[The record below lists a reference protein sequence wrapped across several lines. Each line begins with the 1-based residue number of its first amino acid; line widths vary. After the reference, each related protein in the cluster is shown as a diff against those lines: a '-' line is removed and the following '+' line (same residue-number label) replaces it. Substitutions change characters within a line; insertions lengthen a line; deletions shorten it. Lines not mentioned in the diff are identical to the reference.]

1 MYLRLAAL
9 FSFVAALFLGS
20 VQGSTPQMPL
30 SEVRAGMVGKGVTVF
45 EGNKR
50 EEFKVNILGVL
61 ENVIG
66 PRRSLILARLEGGR
80 LAETGVMQGMSGS
93 PVFVDGRL
101 IGAVSYSL
109 GAFSKEPIAGITP
122 IAEMTDA
129 TAMPAARPAT
139 ARAASFSF
147 SKWPPTNEDYVTAL
161 REAFSRLSPE
171 GFRTGIGS
179 GANGGRGGIEL
190 GGFGGF
196 PAGAVLR
203 PIATPLTMAGYSG
216 ETKSVLSSVL
226 TDLGFVPTTG
236 PTTANGVAS
245 IAGAGNQPAAAAAA
259 ATAALAPGD
268 AVGVSLVRGDLALGA
283 TGTVTH
289 VDGNR
294 VYAFGHPFFNL
305 GPTEFPMTKAYV
317 HALLPSLFTSSKLA
331 SIGDIVG
338 TIQQDRATA
347 IAGTLG
353 RGPELVPVKLT
364 LAPERG
370 AARSFNFEVAKDQ
383 MFTPLLTFAS
393 IVNTLQ
399 AYEREFGA
407 ATFSVRGQATI
418 KGHGQVALEDIF
430 HGDTASIGA
439 AAYVAGP
446 LNILLRN
453 DLAPVQISGVDLT
466 ITSHEEPRTTMI
478 ERAWL
483 ENENPRAGTTV
494 PLHILTRTY
503 RGEET
508 MRTVS
513 VAIPANASGTL
524 SVVVSDGTRLQ
535 QVEQRDRQPSQAQS
549 VDQMIRI
556 FNRARRNNRVYVRL
570 VSSAPGAVINGET
583 LSALPPSVLAVI
595 EADRD
600 NSNVRP
606 LSSAVLGE
614 WELPSDYA
622 VVGQRSLTL
631 AVRQP

>member
-9 FSFVAALFLGS
+9 FSFVAVLFLGS
-20 VQGSTPQMPL
+20 VQGSAPQMPL

-139 ARAASFSF
+139 ARAASFNF
-147 SKWPPTNEDYVTAL
+147 SKWPPTNEDYVAAL
-161 REAFSRLSPE
+161 REAFSRLGPE
-171 GFRTGIGS
+171 GFRTGAGN
-179 GANGGRGGIEL
+179 GASRGGIEL

-196 PAGAVLR
+196 PTGAVLR

-216 ETKSVLSSVL
+216 ETKSVLTSVL
-226 TDLGFVPTTG
+226 TDIGFVPTTG
-236 PTTANGVAS
+236 PTTAA
-245 IAGAGNQPAAAAAA
+245 AGAAEAKNQPAAAAPA

-353 RGPELVPVKLT
+353 RGPDLVPVKLT

-466 ITSHEEPRTTMI
+466 ITSHEEPRTTTI

-503 RGEET
+503 RGEES
-508 MRTVS
+508 MRTVP
-513 VAIPANASGTL
+513 VAIPPNASGTL

-556 FNRARRNNRVYVRL
+556 FNRARRNNRIYVRL

-600 NSNVRP
+600 NANVRP
-606 LSSAVLGE
+606 LSSAMLGE

>member
-1 MYLRLAAL
+1 MSLRLAAL

-30 SEVRAGMVGKGVTVF
+30 SEVRAGMVGKGITVF

-50 EEFKVNILGVL
+50 EEFKANILGVL

-147 SKWPPTNEDYVTAL
+147 SKWPPTNEDYVAAL
-161 REAFSRLSPE
+161 REAFSRLGPE
-171 GFRTGIGS
+171 GFRTGSGS
-179 GANGGRGGIEL
+179 PRGIEL

-196 PAGAVLR
+196 PTGAVLR

-216 ETKSVLSSVL
+216 ETKSILSSVL

-236 PTTANGVAS
+236 PTAGGVE
-245 IAGAGNQPAAAAAA
+245 NQPAAAAAA
-259 ATAALAPGD
+259 TTAALAPGD
-268 AVGVSLVRGDLALGA
+268 AIGVSLVRGDLALGA

-407 ATFSVRGQATI
+407 ATFSVRGQATV

-466 ITSHEEPRTTMI
+466 ITSHEEPRTTTI

-503 RGEET
+503 RGEES
-508 MRTVS
+508 MRTVP
-513 VAIPANASGTL
+513 VAIPTNASGTL

-600 NSNVRP
+600 NGNVRP

>member
-1 MYLRLAAL
+1 
-9 FSFVAALFLGS
+9 
-20 VQGSTPQMPL
+20 
-30 SEVRAGMVGKGVTVF
+30 
-45 EGNKR
+45 
-50 EEFKVNILGVL
+50 
-61 ENVIG
+61 
-66 PRRSLILARLEGGR
+66 
-80 LAETGVMQGMSGS
+80 
-93 PVFVDGRL
+93 
-101 IGAVSYSL
+101 
-109 GAFSKEPIAGITP
+109 
-122 IAEMTDA
+122 
-129 TAMPAARPAT
+129 
-139 ARAASFSF
+139 
-147 SKWPPTNEDYVTAL
+147 
-161 REAFSRLSPE
+161 
-171 GFRTGIGS
+171 
-179 GANGGRGGIEL
+179 
-190 GGFGGF
+190 
-196 PAGAVLR
+196 
-203 PIATPLTMAGYSG
+203 
-216 ETKSVLSSVL
+216 
-226 TDLGFVPTTG
+226 
-236 PTTANGVAS
+236 
-245 IAGAGNQPAAAAAA
+245 
-259 ATAALAPGD
+259 
-268 AVGVSLVRGDLALGA
+268 
-283 TGTVTH
+283 
-289 VDGNR
+289 
-294 VYAFGHPFFNL
+294 
-305 GPTEFPMTKAYV
+305 MTKAYV

-353 RGPELVPVKLT
+353 RSPELVPVKLT

-370 AARSFNFEVAKDQ
+370 QARTFNFEVAKDQ

-466 ITSHEEPRTTMI
+466 ITSHEEPRTTTI

-503 RGEET
+503 RGEES
-508 MRTVS
+508 MRTVP
-513 VAIPANASGTL
+513 VTIPPNASGTL

-556 FNRARRNNRVYVRL
+556 FNRARRNNRFYVRL

-600 NSNVRP
+600 NGNVRP
-606 LSSAVLGE
+606 LSSAMLGE

>member
-1 MYLRLAAL
+1 MSLRLAAL
-9 FSFVAALFLGS
+9 FSFVAALFLGA

-80 LAETGVMQGMSGS
+80 LADTGVMQGMSGS
-93 PVFVDGRL
+93 PVFVDGRM

-122 IAEMTDA
+122 IAEMIDA

-147 SKWPPTNEDYVTAL
+147 SKWPPTNEDYVAAL
-161 REAFSRLSPE
+161 REAFSRLGPE
-171 GFRTGIGS
+171 GFRS
-179 GANGGRGGIEL
+179 GGLAASGVSSGGAARGGIDL
-190 GGFGGF
+190 NGFGGF
-196 PAGAVLR
+196 PTGAVLR
-203 PIATPLTMAGYSG
+203 PIATPLTMAGYTG
-216 ETKSVLSSVL
+216 ETKSILSSVL
-226 TDLGFVPTTG
+226 TDIGFVPTTG
-236 PTTANGVAS
+236 PT
-245 IAGAGNQPAAAAAA
+245 AGAGAATQPTAAAAA

-353 RGPELVPVKLT
+353 RGPDLVPVKLT

-370 AARSFNFEVAKDQ
+370 VARTFNFEVAKDQ

-418 KGHGQVALEDIF
+418 KGHGQVALEDVF
-430 HGDTASIGA
+430 HGDTASITA

-446 LNILLRN
+446 LNVLLRN

-466 ITSHEEPRTTMI
+466 ITSHEEPRTTTI

-503 RGEET
+503 RGEES
-508 MRTVS
+508 MRTVP
-513 VAIPANASGTL
+513 VVIPPNASGTL

-535 QVEQRDRQPSQAQS
+535 MVEQRDRQPSQAQS

-556 FNRARRNNRVYVRL
+556 FNRARRNNRIYVRL

-600 NSNVRP
+600 NGNVRP
-606 LSSAVLGE
+606 LSSAMLGE

>member
-1 MYLRLAAL
+1 MSLRLAAL

-20 VQGSTPQMPL
+20 LQGATPQMPL
-30 SEVRAGMVGKGVTVF
+30 SEVRAGMVGKGITVF

-80 LAETGVMQGMSGS
+80 LADTGVMQGMSGS

-147 SKWPPTNEDYVTAL
+147 SKWPPTNEDYVAAL
-161 REAFSRLSPE
+161 RDAFSRLGPE
-171 GFRTGIGS
+171 GFRSGS
-179 GANGGRGGIEL
+179 SVGAGGSRGGIDIA
-190 GGFGGF
+190 GFGGF

-203 PIATPLTMAGYSG
+203 PIATPLTMSGYSG
-216 ETKSVLSSVL
+216 ETKSVLTSVL
-226 TDLGFVPTTG
+226 TDIGFVPTTG
-236 PTTANGVAS
+236 PT
-245 IAGAGNQPAAAAAA
+245 AGSAGNQPAATAAA

-289 VDGNR
+289 VDGDR

-353 RGPELVPVKLT
+353 RAPELVPVKLT

-370 AARSFNFEVAKDQ
+370 QARTFNFEVAKDQ

-418 KGHGQVALEDIF
+418 KDHGQVALEDIF
-430 HGDTASIGA
+430 HGDTASISA

-453 DLAPVQISGVDLT
+453 DLAPVQISAVDLT
-466 ITSHEEPRTTMI
+466 ITSHEEPRTTEI

-483 ENENPRAGTTV
+483 DNENPRAGTTV

-503 RGEET
+503 RGEES
-508 MRTVS
+508 MRTVP
-513 VAIPANASGTL
+513 VTIPPNASGTL

-556 FNRARRNNRVYVRL
+556 FNRARRNNRIYVRL

-600 NSNVRP
+600 NGNVRP
-606 LSSAVLGE
+606 LSSAMLGE

>member
-30 SEVRAGMVGKGVTVF
+30 SEVRAGMVGKGITVF

-50 EEFKVNILGVL
+50 EEFKVNVLGVL

-147 SKWPPTNEDYVTAL
+147 TKWPPTNEDYVAAL

-179 GANGGRGGIEL
+179 GANGSNAQRGIEL

-196 PAGAVLR
+196 PTGAVLR

-236 PTTANGVAS
+236 PTTVS
-245 IAGAGNQPAAAAAA
+245 GAGGSAQNQPAATAAA

-317 HALLPSLFTSSKLA
+317 HALLPSLFTSAKLA

-338 TIQQDRATA
+338 TVQQDRATA

-353 RGPELVPVKLT
+353 RAPELVPVKLT

-483 ENENPRAGTTV
+483 DNENPRAGTTV

-503 RGEET
+503 RGEES
-508 MRTVS
+508 MRTVP

-600 NSNVRP
+600 NSSVRP

>member
-1 MYLRLAAL
+1 MR
-9 FSFVAALFLGS
+9 
-20 VQGSTPQMPL
+20 
-30 SEVRAGMVGKGVTVF
+30 
-45 EGNKR
+45 
-50 EEFKVNILGVL
+50 
-61 ENVIG
+61 
-66 PRRSLILARLEGGR
+66 
-80 LAETGVMQGMSGS
+80 
-93 PVFVDGRL
+93 
-101 IGAVSYSL
+101 
-109 GAFSKEPIAGITP
+109 
-122 IAEMTDA
+122 
-129 TAMPAARPAT
+129 
-139 ARAASFSF
+139 
-147 SKWPPTNEDYVTAL
+147 TAL
-161 REAFSRLSPE
+161 Q
-171 GFRTGIGS
+171 
-179 GANGGRGGIEL
+179 
-190 GGFGGF
+190 
-196 PAGAVLR
+196 
-203 PIATPLTMAGYSG
+203 
-216 ETKSVLSSVL
+216 
-226 TDLGFVPTTG
+226 
-236 PTTANGVAS
+236 
-245 IAGAGNQPAAAAAA
+245 NQPAGTAAA

-353 RGPELVPVKLT
+353 RAPDLVPVKLT

-370 AARSFNFEVAKDQ
+370 QARTFNFEVAKDQ

-466 ITSHEEPRTTMI
+466 ITSHEEPRTTTI

-483 ENENPRAGTTV
+483 DNENPRAGTTV

-503 RGEET
+503 RGEES
-508 MRTVS
+508 MRTVP
-513 VAIPANASGTL
+513 VAIPPNASGTL

-556 FNRARRNNRVYVRL
+556 FNRARRNNRIYVRL
-570 VSSAPGAVINGET
+570 VSSSPGAVINGET

-606 LSSAVLGE
+606 LSSAMLGE